1 MRVRVRDNGPMN
13 TPQTDEQLVI
23 VAEQPGRTS
32 RGVLAIADSTPV
44 GLRAI
49 AKTAPRLNDVT
60 LLLTRAD

>member
-1 MRVRVRDNGPMN
+1 MN